1 MPDAAP
7 TWGSAMFYDAMAAT
21 IESATR
27 NQLDDLSNQVWLA
40 YGAGALADDQA
51 QHLQEIIQ
59 QRRGPGRGP
68 APIAVVTTA
77 APPRCWIKRTPEQRS
92 PDRRASIARRRQHA
106 ATGPLPPNLAAGFT
120 TSQLA
125 CLKIIADEFLAHGV
139 CDLGHKAIA
148 ARAGTCETVAK
159 RALWLAEHADTLV
172 TVERRPRSGRKHLT
186 NIIRIVRAEW
196 LDWLAKGHRKA
207 YAIKACTR
215 AKPDFAPFRGAQKNP
230 PRAQVLR
237 NSGSGRVDKS
247 GEKRNR
253 TGASRA

>member
-1 MPDAAP
+1 
-7 TWGSAMFYDAMAAT
+7 MFYDAMATA

-59 QRRGPGRGP
+59 ARRGPGRTL
-68 APIAVVTTA
+68 APIAVVTA
-77 APPRCWIKRTPEQRS
+77 APPPRYWIKRSPEQRS
-92 PDRRASIARRRQHA
+92 PDRRASLLRRRQHA
-106 ATGPLPPNLAAGFT
+106 ATGPLPPQLAAGYT
-120 TSQLA
+120 ISQLA
-125 CLKIIADEFLAHGV
+125 CLKIIADECLAHGA

-186 NIIRIVRAEW
+186 NIIRIVRADW

-215 AKPDFAPFRGAQKNP
+215 AKPDFKLPRGAQKSL

-237 NSGSGRVDKS
+237 NSGSGRVDNT
-247 GEKRNR
+247 GEKGNR
-253 TGASRA
+253 TAASRG